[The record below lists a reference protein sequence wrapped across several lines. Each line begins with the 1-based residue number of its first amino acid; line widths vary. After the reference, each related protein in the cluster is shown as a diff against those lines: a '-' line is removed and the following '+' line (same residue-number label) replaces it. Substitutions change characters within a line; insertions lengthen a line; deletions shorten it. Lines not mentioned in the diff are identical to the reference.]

1 MNAPNRD
8 RCSGREWH
16 DGDALGGAARPRST
30 TSTYSTLYVF
40 KKIVLFFGTHSHTV
54 LYIAKAK

>member
-1 MNAPNRD
+1 MYQTGIDAVDESGMTAMHWAVLRD
-8 RCSGREWH
+8 HEVGTR
-16 DGDALGGAARPRST
+16 
-30 TSTYSTLYVF
+30 STYSTLYVF